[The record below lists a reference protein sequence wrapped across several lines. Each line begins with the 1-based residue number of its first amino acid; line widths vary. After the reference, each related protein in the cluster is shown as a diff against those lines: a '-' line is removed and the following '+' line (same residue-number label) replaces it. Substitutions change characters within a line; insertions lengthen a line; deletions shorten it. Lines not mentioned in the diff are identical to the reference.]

1 EVGALRK
8 MVPAKRRDP
17 QWHQPGIADA
27 TAQGKP
33 QVIVFATPKF
43 CTSRVCGPVV
53 DVVRT
58 LLPAYGKQ
66 VVFIHQ
72 EIWQGSSPQQFSP
85 TVEEWNL
92 RSEPWIFVVDGQGMI
107 RAKFEGLTTQRE
119 LAAAVG
125 RM

>member
-1 EVGALRK
+1 L
-8 MVPAKRRDP
+8 
-17 QWHQPGIADA
+17 HQSRIADA
-27 TAQGKP
+27 IVQGKP
-33 QVIVFATPKF
+33 QVIVFAAPKF

-72 EIWQGSSPQQFSP
+72 EIWQASPPQTVSP

-92 RSEPWIFVVDGQGMI
+92 HSEPWIFVVDEQGI
-107 RAKFEGLTTQRE
+107 IHAKFEGLTTRRE
-119 LAAAVG
+119 LEAAVRHMLG
-125 RM
+125 LE